1 MRKMH
6 MRTIPAVLAIIMLAM
21 TAANGATQTESEDID
36 FAVNV
41 WLKAGPLPVHMPAF
55 HRDTEQEF
63 TAEHI
68 LKFEEQDISSL
79 TPINGENLTWVD
91 GKSYPWDTIQAP
103 DRKLVLPPSETMS
116 LTYLAAY
123 IEVQRW
129 TRARLSLRSPQIF
142 RVYLDGN
149 LISTK
154 AVANNNRDSD
164 TSGRKSSTDL
174 DLETGKH
181 LLIIKMLYLPE
192 MHNEWIMENEL
203 TMKPAYAVPRPQVS
217 LSPRHSVTLAHILEA
232 PAPRAV
238 SLSPDGEL
246 GAVTINRAFPPDGE
260 TETWINIYRMDD
272 RSLVRSFRGGRRVSR
287 VNWSP
292 EGRIF
297 SYTSRD
303 KDKGT
308 LWLVDLDTGISKPV
322 LKDIDSLGM
331 HAWAPDGQSIV
342 YSVSEEGEKDRPG
355 VKRLRS
361 LEDRQP
367 GARRR
372 SYLYQVR
379 LEDHFRRR
387 LTAGDLSTYLNSFHP
402 SGHCLL
408 FTRSVIDY
416 SRRPYSQTQVFTL
429 DMESLTA
436 KLLHE
441 GPWINSAEWSP
452 DGSRIL
458 FLGGPSA
465 FGSAGTN
472 VPKNMIPND
481 YDTQAYLMDTETKEI
496 DPITKTFAPSITQAV
511 WDSGGNAIYLVV
523 TEKSY
528 RTLYRYELSDK
539 SFTRIPTPGEVIH
552 QFARAEKTSSSLLI
566 ASGAAMPPKA
576 YGLDLD
582 SGDSFLFADPG
593 AEAYRYVRFGE
604 VKRWTFTNPD
614 GVEIEGRVYYPPDFD
629 PEKKYP
635 AIINYYGGTSPVE
648 RSFGGR
654 YPLNYY
660 AANGYVVYVMQ
671 PSGATGFGQK
681 FSALHVNDWGNIVSR
696 EIIQG
701 VKKFL
706 NAHSFVD
713 PERIGCIGASYG
725 GFMTMHLLT
734 RTDMFTTG
742 IAHAGISSLAS
753 YWGEGYW
760 GYSYS
765 AVATADAFPWN
776 RQDIYVKQSPLFN
789 ADKISTPLLLLH
801 GNVDTNVPPGESTQL
816 FTALKLLGREV
827 EYIQIEDQNHHIM
840 EYSKRILWTK
850 TIIAWFDRWLKQDPH
865 WWRYLYPPPSGI
877 KQ

>member
-1 MRKMH
+1 MRK
-6 MRTIPAVLAIIMLAM
+6 IQIKANPVFLAVILLFLT
-21 TAANGATQTESEDID
+21 TAAGAAQTESGDVD
-36 FAVNV
+36 FSINA

-55 HRDTEQEF
+55 YSGKNQEF
-63 TAEHI
+63 TVEDI
-68 LKFEEQDISSL
+68 LKFDELDMAVIEPVNGESL
-79 TPINGENLTWVD
+79 TWMD
-91 GKSYPWDTIQAP
+91 GKSYSWDSVQAP
-103 DRKLVLPPSETMS
+103 DRKLVMPPTENIS

-142 RVYLDGN
+142 RVYLDGQ
-149 LISTK
+149 LVSTK
-154 AVANNNRDSD
+154 AVPNNNIDIDS
-164 TSGRKSSTDL
+164 SGRKSSRDL
-174 DLETGKH
+174 DLEMGKH
-181 LLIIKMLYLPE
+181 LILIKMLYHPDI
-192 MHNEWIMENEL
+192 HDEWIIENEL
-203 TMKPAYAVPRPQVS
+203 TMKPAYAVPHPLIS
-217 LSPRHSVTLAHILEA
+217 LSPEHSVTLNHILEA

-246 GAVTINRAFPPDGE
+246 GAVTISRAFPPDGE

-272 RSLVRSFRGGRRVSR
+272 RSLVRSFRGSRRASV
-287 VNWSP
+287 VNWAP

-297 SYTSRD
+297 SYISRD
-303 KDKGT
+303 KDNGT
-308 LWLVDLDTGISKPV
+308 LWVVDLDTEISKPV
-322 LKDIDSLGM
+322 LKDIENLGM
-331 HAWAPDGQSIV
+331 HAWSPDGKSIV

-355 VKRLRS
+355 IKRLRS

-372 SYLYQVR
+372 SYLYQVHI
-379 LEDHFRRR
+379 EDGFRQR
-387 LTAGDLSTYLNSFHP
+387 LTAGDISTSLNSFHP
-402 SGHCLL
+402 SGESLL

-416 SRRPYSQTQVFTL
+416 TRRPYSQTQVYNL
-429 DMESLTA
+429 DMNSLNA
-436 KLLHE
+436 ELIHE
-441 GPWINSAEWSP
+441 GPWLHSAEWSP
-452 DGSRIL
+452 DGSCIL

-465 FGSAGTN
+465 FGFAGIN
-472 VPKNMIPND
+472 VPKDMIPND
-481 YDTQAYLMDTETKEI
+481 YDTQAYLMDPETKEVE
-496 DPITKTFAPSITQAV
+496 PITKTFAPSINQAV
-511 WDSGGNAIYLVV
+511 WDSDGHAVYFVV
-523 TEKSY
+523 SEKSY

-552 QFARAEKTSSSLLI
+552 QFARAEKSSSSLLI
-566 ASGAAMPPKA
+566 ASGSTVPPKA

-593 AEAYRYVRFGE
+593 AEAYRHVRFGE
-604 VKRWTFTNPD
+604 VKRWTFNNKN
-614 GVEIEGRVYYPPDFD
+614 GIEIEGRIYYPPDFD

-660 AANGYVVYVMQ
+660 AANGYVVYVLQ

-701 VKKFL
+701 VNKFL
-706 NAHSFVD
+706 KAHSFVD

-776 RQDIYVKQSPLFN
+776 RQDIYVNQSPLFN

-801 GNVDTNVPPGESTQL
+801 GNMDTNVPPGESTQL

-840 EYSKRILWTK
+840 EYNKRMLWTK

-865 WWRYLYPPPSGI
+865 WWRYLYPPPAG
-877 KQ
+877 

>member
-1 MRKMH
+1 MRKIQIKV
-6 MRTIPAVLAIIMLAM
+6 TPVFLAVILLVLT
-21 TAANGATQTESEDID
+21 TAAGAAQTETDDVGFSIN
-36 FAVNV
+36 A

-55 HRDTEQEF
+55 HSGKNQQF
-63 TAEHI
+63 TIEDI
-68 LKFEEQDISSL
+68 LKFDELDMAVIEPVNRESL
-79 TPINGENLTWVD
+79 PWVD
-91 GKSYPWDTIQAP
+91 GKSYSWDSVQAP
-103 DRKLVLPPSETMS
+103 DRKLVMPPTENMS

-142 RVYLDGN
+142 RVYLDGQ
-149 LISTK
+149 LVSTK
-154 AVANNNRDSD
+154 AVPNNNIDIDS
-164 TSGRKSSTDL
+164 SGRKSSRDL
-174 DLETGKH
+174 DLEMGKH
-181 LLIIKMLYLPE
+181 LILIKMLYHPDI
-192 MHNEWIMENEL
+192 HDEWIMENEL
-203 TMKPAYAVPRPQVS
+203 TMKPAYAVPRPRIS
-217 LSPRHSVTLAHILEA
+217 LSPQHSVTLTHILEA

-246 GAVTINRAFPPDGE
+246 GAVTIGRTYPPDGDA
-260 TETWINIYRMDD
+260 ETWINIYRMDD
-272 RSLVRSFRGGRRVSR
+272 RSLVRSFRGGRRASV
-287 VNWSP
+287 VNWAP

-297 SYTSRD
+297 SYISRD
-303 KDKGT
+303 KDNGT
-308 LWLVDLDTGISKPV
+308 LWVVDLDTEISKPV
-322 LKDIDSLGM
+322 LKDIENLGM
-331 HAWAPDGQSIV
+331 HAWAPDGKSIV

-355 VKRLRS
+355 VKRFRS

-379 LEDHFRRR
+379 PKDGFRRR
-387 LTAGDLSTYLNSFHP
+387 LTAGNLSAYLNSFHP
-402 SGHCLL
+402 SGESLL

-416 SRRPYSQTQVFTL
+416 TRRSYSQTQVYSL
-429 DMESLTA
+429 DLNSLA
-436 KLLHE
+436 AELLHE

-452 DGSRIL
+452 DGRRIL

-465 FGSAGTN
+465 FGSAGIN
-472 VPKNMIPND
+472 VPKDMIPND
-481 YDTQAYLMDTETKEI
+481 YDTQAYLMNPETKEVE
-496 DPITKTFAPSITQAV
+496 PITKTFAPSITQAV
-511 WDSGGNAIYLVV
+511 WAPDGGSVYMVV

-528 RTLYRYELSDK
+528 RNLYRYKLADK
-539 SFTRIPTPGEVIH
+539 TFTRIPAPGEVIH
-552 QFARAEKTSSSLLI
+552 QFGRAEKSSSSLLI

-582 SGDSFLFADPG
+582 SGNSFLFADPG
-593 AEAYRYVRFGE
+593 AEAFQHVRFGE
-604 VKRWTFTNPD
+604 VKRWTFTNKN
-614 GVEIEGRVYYPPDFD
+614 GAEIEGRIYYPPDFD

-660 AANGYVVYVMQ
+660 AANGYVVYVLQ
-671 PSGATGFGQK
+671 PSGAVGFGQK

-734 RTDMFTTG
+734 RTDMFTAG

-840 EYSKRILWTK
+840 EYNKRILWTK